1 MGSSNT
7 QAKLDAFQLNAMEL
21 QSLQSQL
28 KTAIQN
34 HQIVLSKMRI
44 DPQNS
49 ALQRQL
55 HDLQAEIMTLS
66 DKQKQ
71 VVQQLRTELE
81 RKQSSTVLKL
91 SHNAQFLPR
100 AMLGGVPMKLQAALK
115 GGSGGVLL
123 PQVVV
128 VPSCSS
134 SSNPSATMAPHQGP
148 SPLPTLLAPPPIR
161 VPQYP
166 PCGQRLAPQQQPQP
180 APQLHPHQHP
190 QQKQHMVVTPPTS
203 VPPRIPKPCV
213 AVLVQANSVSSSTAP
228 GLVVPSLGN
237 SVHSSG
243 GGSISGGV
251 ATTGCA
257 AAGTATATMVTATT
271 PAPVPT
277 AAVVPPHR
285 ATPAPPST
293 PAPPPNKEDHLK
305 LELLGALGLMT
316 REALRELQHR
326 RGERKR
332 RTTANPHFSNAA
344 LEEKRRNALLL
355 ITGDN
360 LAATKGRQKGRA
372 RLDSSTPSS
381 PEGSSSENT
390 PNGHPSPPPP
400 PPPPPPSLPAPPAA
414 CCDVVIKKEEAPAV
428 VNGDVFRDWTR
439 CATKEVTS
447 SAALGWVSDY
457 ALLKSAKAE
466 EKQKLLKRSL
476 ELKAERMQ
484 LEEKKQQLSEI
495 IANQQKR
502 RVELQ
507 QALQN
512 VQTSLEKFEHVVK
525 LFKEPS

>member
-81 RKQSSTVLKL
+81 RKQNSAVLKL

-100 AMLGGVPMKLQAALK
+100 AMLGGVPVKLQAALK

-134 SSNPSATMAPHQGP
+134 GSPSPTMAPHQGP

-166 PCGQRLAPQQQPQP
+166 PPCGGQRLAPQQQQQQP
-180 APQLHPHQHP
+180 ALHPHQHP
-190 QQKQHMVVTPPTS
+190 QQKQHTVATPTS

-213 AVLVQANSVSSSTAP
+213 AVLVQASSVNSNPSR
-228 GLVVPSLGN
+228 LVVPSLGSN
-237 SVHSSG
+237 IHSSG
-243 GGSISGGV
+243 GNSSSISSGGV
-251 ATTGCA
+251 ATMACA
-257 AAGTATATMVTATT
+257 AAGATTATT
-271 PAPVPT
+271 TVVAPAPVPT
-277 AAVVPPHR
+277 AAVVPPRR
-285 ATPAPPST
+285 ATPAPPSA

-360 LAATKGRQKGRA
+360 NAATAAKGRHKGRA

-400 PPPPPPSLPAPPAA
+400 LPPPPQPPTP
-414 CCDVVIKKEEAPAV
+414 CCDVVIKKEEAPPM

-439 CATKEVTS
+439 CAIKEVTS

-507 QALQN
+507 HALQT

>member
-1 MGSSNT
+1 MGSRNT

-81 RKQSSTVLKL
+81 RKQSSAVLKL

-100 AMLGGVPMKLQAALK
+100 AMLGGVPVKLQAALK

-128 VPSCSS
+128 VPSCS
-134 SSNPSATMAPHQGP
+134 NPSATAPSHQGP
-148 SPLPTLLAPPPIR
+148 SPLLAPPPIR

-166 PCGQRLAPQQQPQP
+166 PCGQRLAPQQQ
-180 APQLHPHQHP
+180 LHPHQHP
-190 QQKQHMVVTPPTS
+190 QQKQHTVMTATS

-213 AVLVQANSVSSSTAP
+213 AVLVQANSVSSTTA
-228 GLVVPSLGN
+228 GLVVPSLGS
-237 SVHSSG
+237 SVHSGGSSSSG
-243 GGSISGGV
+243 GPG
-251 ATTGCA
+251 TTGCA
-257 AAGTATATMVTATT
+257 VGTTAATTVTVMT

-277 AAVVPPHR
+277 AAVVPPRR
-285 ATPAPPST
+285 ATPAPPSA
-293 PAPPPNKEDHLK
+293 PPPPPNKEDHLK

-360 LAATKGRQKGRA
+360 LATTNTTKGRQKGRP

-400 PPPPPPSLPAPPAA
+400 PPPPPAP
-414 CCDVVIKKEEAPAV
+414 CCDVVIKKEEAPAM

-507 QALQN
+507 HALQT